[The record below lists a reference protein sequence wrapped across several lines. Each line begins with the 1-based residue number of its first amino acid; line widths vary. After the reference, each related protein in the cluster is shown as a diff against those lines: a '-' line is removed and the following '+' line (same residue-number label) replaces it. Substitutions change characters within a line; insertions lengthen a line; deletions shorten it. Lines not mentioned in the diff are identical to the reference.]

1 MSPDGATAVWTFVG
15 VPSTTSLRT
24 DLSSTTIASCCFV
37 VEIQRILLPVLGES
51 TKDVMTNEDV
61 SAAQVAM
68 LEATCSEVSATLTA
82 QNETRD
88 RIRAVRDTADVEV
101 RQSTRALT
109 SLHLAPCMRTAAHEA
124 MKKVRACGA
133 ALKAVEDACPDE
145 PGAFFRYHDI
155 WKNTLQH
162 CAYACVLL
170 EFILTE
176 NLASKERVIEMF
188 GAEVTLPLE
197 DYLWGVCQAVSDLPR
212 MAMNRVTL
220 GDYTTPRRNAQ
231 FAANVF
237 DAFLQCNFRN
247 DFLRKKFDGMK
258 YEVKKLE
265 ELIYDLSVR
274 GLLKEG
280 QDSDKLAETPG
291 VKSDMEQ

>member
-1 MSPDGATAVWTFVG
+1 MS
-15 VPSTTSLRT
+15 S
-24 DLSSTTIASCCFV
+24 
-37 VEIQRILLPVLGES
+37 Q
-51 TKDVMTNEDV
+51 DVC
-61 SAAQVAM
+61 AAQVAM
-68 LEATCSEVSATLTA
+68 LESTCAEVSATLST

-88 RIRAVRDTADVEV
+88 RIRAVRDIADVEV
-101 RQSTRALT
+101 RQSTRALA
-109 SLHLAPCMRTAAHEA
+109 SLHLAPCMKTSATDAL
-124 MKKVRACGA
+124 KKVRACGA

-145 PGAFFRYHDI
+145 PGAFFQYHDI

-162 CAYACVLL
+162 SAYACVLL

-176 NLASKERVIEMF
+176 NLASKERVVELL
-188 GAEVTLPLE
+188 GAEVRLPLE

-220 GDYTTPRRNAQ
+220 GDYATPRRNAQ

-274 GLLKEG
+274 GLLKEA
-280 QDSDKLAETPG
+280 QDSAEKEEVPG
-291 VKSDMEQ
+291 PGDADAAKSNPSGMEQ

>member
-1 MSPDGATAVWTFVG
+1 M
-15 VPSTTSLRT
+15 TS
-24 DLSSTTIASCCFV
+24 
-37 VEIQRILLPVLGES
+37 EN
-51 TKDVMTNEDV
+51 TNT
-61 SAAQVAM
+61 AQVAT
-68 LEATCSEVSATLTA
+68 LEKTCAEVSATLTA

-88 RIRAVRDTADVEV
+88 RIRAVCDVADVEV
-101 RQSTRALT
+101 RQSTRVLT
-109 SLHLAPCMRTAAHEA
+109 SLHLAPCMKTAANEG
-124 MKKVRACGA
+124 MTRVRACGT
-133 ALKAVEDACPDE
+133 ALKAVEDACPNE
-145 PGAFFRYHDI
+145 PGAFYRYHDI

-170 EFILTE
+170 EFVLTE
-176 NLASKERVIEMF
+176 NLASKERVIEML

-220 GDYTTPRRNAQ
+220 GDYATPRRNAQ

-274 GLLKEG
+274 GLLKEVKE
-280 QDSDKLAETPG
+280 SD
-291 VKSDMEQ
+291 EQKEVSGDKGNVEQ

>member
-1 MSPDGATAVWTFVG
+1 MTSEEVG
-15 VPSTTSLRT
+15 
-24 DLSSTTIASCCFV
+24 
-37 VEIQRILLPVLGES
+37 
-51 TKDVMTNEDV
+51 
-61 SAAQVAM
+61 AAQVAM
-68 LEATCSEVSATLTA
+68 LETTCAEVSATLTA

-88 RIRAVRDTADVEV
+88 RIRAVRDVADVEV
-101 RQSTRALT
+101 RQATRALS
-109 SLHLAPCMRTAAHEA
+109 SLHLAPCMKIAATEA

-133 ALKAVEDACPDE
+133 AIKAVEDACPDE

-155 WKNTLQH
+155 WRTTLQH
-162 CAYACVLL
+162 CAYAGVLL

-176 NLASKERVIEMF
+176 NLASKERVIELF

-212 MAMNRVTL
+212 LAMNRVTL
-220 GDYTTPRRNAQ
+220 GDYATPRRNAQ

-280 QDSDKLAETPG
+280 QDADKQKETPV
-291 VKSDMEQ
+291 VKREVKMEQ